1 MLETESVQSETAR
14 NFSRLFNESGYIY
27 ESMFKQMGFW
37 RVILKSKNGEINKMQ
52 LLSFYRRVGI
62 SNLNSVIKQIKLYY
76 ALTIYVI
83 YLSLGGMIVI
93 ITFNTVKQT
102 SNSYRVIYM
111 FETRSHGDMSH
122 TTAQISIG

>member
-1 MLETESVQSETAR
+1 
-14 NFSRLFNESGYIY
+14 
-27 ESMFKQMGFW
+27 MFKQMGFW
-37 RVILKSKNGEINKMQ
+37 RAILKSKNGEINKMQ

-102 SNSYRVIYM
+102 SNSYRVIYV
-111 FETRSHGDMSH
+111 
-122 TTAQISIG
+122 

>member
-52 LLSFYRRVGI
+52 LLSFYRREG
-62 SNLNSVIKQIKLYY
+62 LE
-76 ALTIYVI
+76 
-83 YLSLGGMIVI
+83 
-93 ITFNTVKQT
+93 
-102 SNSYRVIYM
+102 YRI
-111 FETRSHGDMSH
+111 
-122 TTAQISIG
+122 

>member
-1 MLETESVQSETAR
+1 
-14 NFSRLFNESGYIY
+14 
-27 ESMFKQMGFW
+27 MFKQMGFW
-37 RVILKSKNGEINKMQ
+37 RVILNSKNGEINKMQ

-102 SNSYRVIYM
+102 SNSYRVIYV
-111 FETRSHGDMSH
+111 
-122 TTAQISIG
+122 